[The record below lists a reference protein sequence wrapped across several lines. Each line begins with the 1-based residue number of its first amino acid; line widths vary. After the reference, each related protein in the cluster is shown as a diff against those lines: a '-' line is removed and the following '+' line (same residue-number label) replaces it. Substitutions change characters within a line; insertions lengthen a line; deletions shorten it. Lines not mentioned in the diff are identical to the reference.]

1 MLCLC
6 YQMRIT
12 KEYIIYLGNN
22 KIFILLPSTSIITWF
37 SKCEVCWKL
46 FQSNFSWGEVR
57 RLCKEMRNGFWQI
70 WFFTYKISLSFC
82 LLSYV
87 NSVRFTWWRDYIRL
101 SYGSLGLYSIIC
113 VYQSFN
119 ESTGNFLPTNH
130 MALNVWHTHPKQSK
144 CRRPSVHFVCCGSW
158 KEQ

>member
-87 NSVRFTWWRDYIRL
+87 NSVSFTWWRDNIRL
-101 SYGSLGLYSIIC
+101 SCGPKGRITFKTWEMASRIKQKWMIDCLGNYLTLTTSL
-113 VYQSFN
+113 
-119 ESTGNFLPTNH
+119 
-130 MALNVWHTHPKQSK
+130 
-144 CRRPSVHFVCCGSW
+144 
-158 KEQ
+158 